1 MKRLSPIVLVSL
13 LTLLFSCVERDRFSD
28 QAFISAYKPVLMD
41 RESLERSIKWEAPA
55 EIKSPAKIY
64 YKDNYIL
71 ISERY
76 KGIHVVDNTD
86 PKNPVIKG
94 YISVPGCVDM
104 SIKESILYVDNAVD
118 LVAIDLSK
126 IAAGQIEV
134 KKRIKETF
142 PDLVP
147 PDGVSVPYRYTKG
160 NRPQNSVIV
169 NWVKIKS

>member
-28 QAFISAYKPVLMD
+28 PAFISAYKPVLMD
-41 RESLERSIKWEAPA
+41 RESLEWSIRWEPPS

-76 KGIHVVDNTD
+76 KGVHVVDNAD
-86 PKNPVIKG
+86 PKNPVVKG

-104 SIKESILYVDNAVD
+104 AIKESILYVDNAVD

-126 IAAGQIEV
+126 IGTGQIEV
-134 KKRIKETF
+134 KKRIKESF
-142 PDLVP
+142 PDLAP
-147 PDGVSVPYRYTKG
+147 PDGLSVPYRYTKG

>member
-1 MKRLSPIVLVSL
+1 MKRLSPLVLFSLLALLVS
-13 LTLLFSCVERDRFSD
+13 CVDNYDRSEL
-28 QAFISAYKPVLMD
+28 AFISEYKPVLMD
-41 RESLERSIKWEAPA
+41 RESLERSIKWQPPA

-76 KGIHVVDNTD
+76 KGVHIVDNAD

-104 SIKESILYVDNAVD
+104 SVKESTLYVDNAVD

-126 IAAGQIEV
+126 ISIGQIEV

-142 PDLVP
+142 PELVP
-147 PDGVSVPYRYTKG
+147 PDGMSIPFRYLKD
-160 NRPQNSVIV
+160 NRPKNSVIV
-169 NWVKIKS
+169 NWVKK

>member
-1 MKRLSPIVLVSL
+1 MKRLSPFLLLGL
-13 LTLLFSCVERDRFSD
+13 LTLLISSCVDNFAD
-28 QAFISAYKPVLMD
+28 APFNSAYKPVLMD
-41 RESLERSIKWEAPA
+41 RESLERSIKWQPPA

-76 KGIHVVDNTD
+76 KGVHIVDNAD
-86 PKNPVIKG
+86 PRNPVIKG

-104 SIKESILYVDNAVD
+104 SIKESTLYVDNAVD

-134 KKRIKETF
+134 KKRITEVF
-142 PDLVP
+142 PELVP
-147 PDGVSVPYRYTKG
+147 PDGMFMPHLYTKG
-160 NRPQNSVIV
+160 SRPKNSVIV
-169 NWVKIKS
+169 NWVKK

>member
-1 MKRLSPIVLVSL
+1 
-13 LTLLFSCVERDRFSD
+13 
-28 QAFISAYKPVLMD
+28 MD
-41 RESLERSIKWEAPA
+41 RESLERSIKWQPPA

-76 KGIHVVDNTD
+76 KGVHIVDNAD

-104 SIKESILYVDNAVD
+104 SIKESTLYVDNAVD

-142 PDLVP
+142 PELVP
-147 PDGVSVPYRYTKG
+147 PDGMGIPFRYTKA
-160 NRPQNSVIV
+160 NRPKNSVIV
-169 NWVKIKS
+169 NWVKK